1 MTVFKTFFK
10 VLNKNKVFIFIY
22 TVILLIF
29 SISNSTTSENAINYE
44 DTKANFV
51 IINNDKEG
59 IISNDFIEYV
69 NNNAKVSDITSEDAI
84 NDALFYRQ
92 IDYVVYIP
100 YNFSNDF
107 MSGKNPIIDVKSVG
121 NYESTLAERLVSNY
135 FKILKIYLNNGYV
148 DNELLSKTK
157 EALVTNVSSE
167 IISKVDVDKISKMSF
182 YFNFESYSIIAC
194 LIYIICLILSIFNN
208 EKIRKRTIISSTNY
222 KKNNRIL
229 LLANCIYS
237 FIVWFFYTLVAFILF
252 KNSMFTSSGLV
263 FIINSLL
270 FTICIT
276 SLAFMIGNIVNNKDA
291 INGIVNIIAI
301 GSSFLCGAFVP
312 VEYLPNGVLKFAHIL
327 PTYYY
332 INSNELLQVIE
343 EYNFKSLKPIYFNM
357 IMIIIFTL
365 LFVILTN
372 IFIKKK
378 RKIG

>member
-100 YNFSNDF
+100 NNFSNDF

-148 DNELLSKTK
+148 DNELFSKTK

-167 IISKVDVDKISKMSF
+167 IISKIDVDKISKMSF

-237 FIVWFFYTLVAFILF
+237 FIVWLFYTLVAFILF
-252 KNSMFTSSGLV
+252 KNSMFTSAGLV

-276 SLAFMIGNIVNNKDA
+276 SMAFMIGNIVNNKDA

>member
-92 IDYVVYIP
+92 IDYVVYLP
-100 YNFSNDF
+100 NNFSNDF

-121 NYESTLAERLVSNY
+121 SYESTLAERLVSNY

-252 KNSMFTSSGLV
+252 KNSMFTSAGLV

-276 SLAFMIGNIVNNKDA
+276 SMAFMIGNIVNNKDA

>member
-10 VLNKNKVFIFIY
+10 VLNKNKVIIFIY

-100 YNFSNDF
+100 NNFSNDF

-252 KNSMFTSSGLV
+252 KNSMFTSAGLV

-312 VEYLPNGVLKFAHIL
+312 VEYLPSGVLKFAHIL